1 VSTKTNKIKIISAG
15 PFNKKN

>member
-15 PFNKKN
+15 PFNEKN